1 MTDKEIP
8 WFMRLTIQNSRTGQ
22 QAFAMYPCDKYEML
36 ESLDWCQLPYGSG
49 DYTHLAVSYNGVDAD
64 SLQEA
69 LIGIIENQEHPPS
82 IRELNFLGEQIQ
94 RMSAQ
99 MRSDLEQEIAGKP
112 NAAIADAITAAY
124 RLLSES
130 VVYDGVSM
138 SDRAVLLG
146 DDEPYIQ
153 VQLVPH
159 GGNLNLDEE
168 KSIWV
173 NCPIHEDELKAA
185 AKQLGVGS
193 YRDLEMGAIHG
204 IVEKIA
210 EDMLYTDGSTFDE
223 INELARTMKEH
234 DVVRELG
241 KYKAILE
248 YESCFDVG
256 EAAVLAGKLGDYEFY
271 QGETLGE
278 VGNRYRDHNPYDL
291 DCEKLAEDLGF
302 EDTNYGIVRIA
313 GGPKL
318 EQRGLE
324 LN

>member
-1 MTDKEIP
+1 MTNKGIP

-22 QAFAMYPCDKYEML
+22 QAFAMYPCEKYEML

-49 DYTHLAVSYNGVDAD
+49 DYTHLAVSYNGVDTD
-64 SLQEA
+64 SLQDT
-69 LIGIIENQEHPPS
+69 LTGVIENLEHPPS
-82 IRELNFLGEQIQ
+82 IRELNCLGEQIQ

-99 MRSDLEQEIAGKP
+99 MRFCLEQEIAGQA
-112 NAAIADAITAAY
+112 NATIADAINAAY

-130 VVYDGVSM
+130 IVYDGISM
-138 SDRAVLLG
+138 SDRAVFLS

-159 GGNLNLDEE
+159 SDNLNLDEE
-168 KSIWV
+168 DGIWV
-173 NCPIHEDELKAA
+173 NCPVHEDELQAA
-185 AKQLGVGS
+185 AEQLGVGS
-193 YRDLEMGAIHG
+193 YRDLEMGTVYG
-204 IVEKIA
+204 IVEKITV
-210 EDMLYTDGSTFDE
+210 DMLYDDGSTIDE

-234 DVVRELG
+234 SVIRELG

-248 YESCFDVG
+248 FENCFDVG
-256 EAAVLAGKLGDYEFY
+256 EAAVLAGKLDDYEFY

-278 VGNRYRDHNPYDL
+278 VGNRYLDHNPYDF
-291 DCEKLAEDLGF
+291 DYGELAEDLGF
-302 EDTNYGIVRIA
+302 EETNYGIVRIA
-313 GGPKL
+313 DGPKL